1 MGLSDLFLFLHCITL
16 FSSFSQVQE
25 TGKKQDEWKFDETW
39 ECQRVFYL
47 FFHLTFSD
55 KYFGIRFW
63 FLYNL
68 FKLNGIIIFNFVWDN
83 INLQTYSDFNVY
95 IKSSSMMIQQLYF
108 FFLTSGIRNLNL
120 LDSTLR
126 RKDYETLYVILDV
139 SQSLNLF
146 VETRSMTG
154 SESTE
159 NLLTWVPE
167 SWTWEVGHRK
177 QKMSIYFSNYSAL
190 DIFNCKMEL

>member
-1 MGLSDLFLFLHCITL
+1 
-16 FSSFSQVQE
+16 
-25 TGKKQDEWKFDETW
+25 
-39 ECQRVFYL
+39 
-47 FFHLTFSD
+47 
-55 KYFGIRFW
+55 
-63 FLYNL
+63 
-68 FKLNGIIIFNFVWDN
+68 
-83 INLQTYSDFNVY
+83 
-95 IKSSSMMIQQLYF
+95 MMIQQLYF

-159 NLLTWVPE
+159 NLLT
-167 SWTWEVGHRK
+167 
-177 QKMSIYFSNYSAL
+177 
-190 DIFNCKMEL
+190 

>member
-1 MGLSDLFLFLHCITL
+1 MSAGVLS
-16 FSSFSQVQE
+16 
-25 TGKKQDEWKFDETW
+25 
-39 ECQRVFYL
+39 

-55 KYFGIRFW
+55 RYCGIRFW
-63 FLYNL
+63 FLDNL
-68 FKLNGIIIFNFVWDN
+68 SKLNRIIILNSLWDN

-154 SESTE
+154 SDSTE